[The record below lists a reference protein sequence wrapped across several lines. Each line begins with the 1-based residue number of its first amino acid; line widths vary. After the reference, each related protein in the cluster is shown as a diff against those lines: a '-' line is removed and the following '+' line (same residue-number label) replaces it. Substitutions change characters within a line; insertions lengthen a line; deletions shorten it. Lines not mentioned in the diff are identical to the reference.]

1 MLLPSVLS
9 WMVVSYILYALF
21 ATENGVFNH
30 LLISLGMDRHLW
42 YSSPAEW
49 PAILTIMKLWK
60 GAGMSSIIY
69 LAAIT
74 GIDSEQYDAAMVDGA
89 GRMQLMIHITLPQL
103 LPMVCIL
110 TIMGIGGIFRGDFGM
125 IYSIIRDNGVLYP
138 TTDVIDTYIYRGLM
152 YLNNVSMSTAAGLYQ
167 SAVGLILVLIVNA
180 AIKKIDP
187 ENGMF

>member
-1 MLLPSVLS
+1 
-9 WMVVSYILYALF
+9 
-21 ATENGVFNH
+21 
-30 LLISLGMDRHLW
+30 
-42 YSSPAEW
+42 
-49 PAILTIMKLWK
+49 MKLWK

-103 LPMVCIL
+103 MPMVCIL

-138 TTDVIDTYIYRGLM
+138 TTDVIDTYVFRALRTIGDP
-152 YLNNVSMSTAAGLYQ
+152 SMTMAVGLYQ
-167 SAVGLILVLIVNA
+167 SVIGFLFVWGSNA
-180 AIKKIDP
+180 LTKRLFREGAL
-187 ENGMF
+187 F